1 MSEITNQLIYM
12 PSSDW
17 LLRTNWAKRRIQI
30 RIVAP
35 WQLSVVDC
43 NNQQQKKKKKVQDRV
58 WSGRL
63 ASGLRSCW
71 SSVLARAGTE
81 KVPMAILIY
90 LPFCLFV

>member
-43 NNQQQKKKKKVQDRV
+43 NNQQQKKKKR
-58 WSGRL
+58 SRTE
-63 ASGLRSCW
+63 SGLDGLLRDCAAVGALSW
-71 SSVLARAGTE
+71 LVQGR
-81 KVPMAILIY
+81 KKY
-90 LPFCLFV
+90 RWRF